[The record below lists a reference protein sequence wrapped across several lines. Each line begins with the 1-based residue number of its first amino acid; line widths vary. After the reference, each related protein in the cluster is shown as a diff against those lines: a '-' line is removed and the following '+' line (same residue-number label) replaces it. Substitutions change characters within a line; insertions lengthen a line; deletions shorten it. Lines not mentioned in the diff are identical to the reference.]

1 MESKLFVLV
10 IIFAVITSM
19 GINDY
24 YIDKSSSVVLLSN
37 AILGFVTVVSLFSSK
52 INQISSKIPIFLLG
66 IFIVSAIGYSI
77 YQWKQLTEDDT
88 NEECGFL
95 LPSSDQFSGEVEGE
109 YNLYRILYLGTLI
122 VIVSLLQFK
131 VDGTNFTLYGVPAKL
146 LSVFLFLTPIILP
159 LLTEMVDLSMNMVFP
174 DDLKSN
180 PESLLSNFVLGV
192 SKLPGS
198 DDGFNV
204 RMIFPIIFYL
214 LLMFITIDS
223 SYGITSFWGT
233 QNADTGGLSIKIAI
247 FFVIFFPF
255 IMRTIFVQDC
265 SLESDKNISKTDDE
279 SVNLWDR
286 SLCVVE
292 KYGGVQ
298 TLMCISLIILLIYNI
313 NNPIYKILFF
323 LIICLGSWALSATYM
338 LSIDGE
344 DDDE

>member
-1 MESKLFVLV
+1 MESKLFILI
-10 IIFAVITSM
+10 IIFGVIASM

-24 YIDKSSSVVLLSN
+24 YIDKSSNVVLLSN
-37 AILGFVTVVSLFSSK
+37 AILGFITVVALFSSK
-52 INQISSKIPIFLLG
+52 INQMSSKIPIFLLG
-66 IFIVSAIGYSI
+66 IFIVSAIGYSV
-77 YQWKQLTEDDT
+77 YQWKQLTEDDA

-95 LPSSDQFSGEVEGE
+95 LPSSNQFSGEAVGE
-109 YNLYRILYLGTLI
+109 YNLYRILYLTTLI

-131 VDGTNFTLYGVPAKL
+131 VDGPNFNLYGVPSKL
-146 LSVFLFLTPIILP
+146 LSVFLFLTPIVLP
-159 LLTEMVDLSMNMVFP
+159 LLTEMVDTVMNMVFP

-192 SKLPGS
+192 SKLPGE
-198 DDGFNV
+198 DDSFNI

-214 LLMFITIDS
+214 LLMFITVDS
-223 SYGITSFWGT
+223 SYGITSFWGP
-233 QNADTGGLSIKIAI
+233 QSADKGGLSIKIAI

-265 SLESDKNISKTDDE
+265 SLESDKNISETDEE

-323 LIICLGSWALSATYM
+323 LIICLGSWALSTTYM
-338 LSIDGE
+338 LNIDGE